1 MARPRKRQTT
11 AEQIQQAEAIV
22 LKRKTAYDE
31 AVALLKE
38 LREKEKKENQEALLK
53 AVASSKW
60 SYEKIMEF
68 IQSDPDPERSGRSRR
83 IGIKTPTQY
92 PFESCLSRSFIGSS
106 DFMVISLH
114 VVMVILK
121 NTPSIT
127 HRIHQKS

>member
-68 IQSDPDPERSGRSRR
+68 IQSDPEEADE
-83 IGIKTPTQY
+83 
-92 PFESCLSRSFIGSS
+92 
-106 DFMVISLH
+106 
-114 VVMVILK
+114 
-121 NTPSIT
+121 
-127 HRIHQKS
+127 

>member
-22 LKRKTAYDE
+22 LKRKTAYDDE

-68 IQSDPDPERSGRSRR
+68 IQSDPEEADE
-83 IGIKTPTQY
+83 
-92 PFESCLSRSFIGSS
+92 
-106 DFMVISLH
+106 
-114 VVMVILK
+114 
-121 NTPSIT
+121 
-127 HRIHQKS
+127 

>member
-22 LKRKTAYDE
+22 LK

-60 SYEKIMEF
+60 SYERIMEF
-68 IQSDPDPERSGRSRR
+68 MQSDPEEADE
-83 IGIKTPTQY
+83 
-92 PFESCLSRSFIGSS
+92 
-106 DFMVISLH
+106 
-114 VVMVILK
+114 
-121 NTPSIT
+121 
-127 HRIHQKS
+127 

>member
-60 SYEKIMEF
+60 SYEKIME
-68 IQSDPDPERSGRSRR
+68 SRAIR
-83 IGIKTPTQY
+83 KKQTNRDKNSY
-92 PFESCLSRSFIGSS
+92 S
-106 DFMVISLH
+106 ISL
-114 VVMVILK
+114 
-121 NTPSIT
+121 
-127 HRIHQKS
+127 